1 MPARGEAHEAHL
13 AHPMPAADVASWDLE
28 ADVVVVGHGIAGG
41 AAAIEAARA
50 GAEVA
55 VLERMTR
62 GGGATALST
71 GLVYF
76 GGGTAVQRACGFDDS
91 VEDMKEYV
99 RLAAGAGADPERIDL
114 YCERSVEHFQW
125 FVDLGVEYAETFL
138 DDKVT
143 HPVTTDALMYSG
155 NEEAWP
161 YREQTR
167 PVPRGHKPKRE
178 GEAGGYLMEAILA
191 ATDAA
196 GATVVNDCRTDRL
209 VLDEHARVVGVAGTH
224 ERTPFHVRARRGVV
238 LTTGGFVMDREM
250 LAKHAPRLLD
260 CNYPVATDADDG
272 SGIRMGMAVGAEA
285 VNMGEG
291 LVLNAYYPPSS
302 HLKGVFVDGN
312 GQRFINE
319 DAYLGRT
326 GDAILARADG
336 RAFLVLDD
344 EIHGVTQSFH
354 KVAAVAESFEELG
367 RELEMPDGA
376 LPATMEAYNRWAAA
390 GEDPLFH
397 KHPKYLRPLVEP
409 PFGAL
414 DCTVEGSI
422 FGAFTLGGLS
432 VTAHGEVLDPDGSPV
447 PGLFAAG
454 RCTAGLPRE
463 GRTYASG
470 LSLGD
475 ASFFGRLAGIRAAAA
490 PPAPAG

>member
-1 MPARGEAHEAHL
+1 MAPPGGTADGHL
-13 AHPMPAADVASWDLE
+13 AHPIRDAEVPTWDLE
-28 ADVVVVGHGIAGG
+28 ADVVVVGHGLAGG

-50 GAEVA
+50 GADVV
-55 VLERMTR
+55 VLERMTQ

-76 GGGTAVQRACGFDDS
+76 GGGTPAQQANGFDDS
-91 VEDMKEYV
+91 VEDMKDYV

-114 YCERSVEHFQW
+114 YCEHSLEHFQW
-125 FVDLGVEYAETFL
+125 FVDLGVEYGDTFL

-143 HPVTTDALMYSG
+143 HPITTDALMYSG

-161 YREQTR
+161 YRDQAK
-167 PVPRGHKPKRE
+167 PAPRGHKPKRE
-178 GEAGGYLMEAILA
+178 GEAGGYIMEVVIA
-191 ATDAA
+191 ATHEA
-196 GATVVNDCRTDRL
+196 GATVVNDCRMDRL
-209 VLDEHARVVGVAGTH
+209 VLDADGRIVGVAGS
-224 ERTPFHVRARRGVV
+224 RDRAPFHVRARRGVV

-260 CNYPVATDADDG
+260 CNYPVATDTDDG
-272 SGIRMGMAVGAEA
+272 TGIRMGMAVGAEA

-312 GQRFINE
+312 GRRFINE

-326 GDAILARADG
+326 GDAIMARADG
-336 RAFLVLDD
+336 RAFLILDD

-354 KVAAVAESFEELG
+354 KVAAVGNSFAELG
-367 RELEMPDGA
+367 HELGLPAGA
-376 LPATMEAYNRWAAA
+376 LEQTMADYNRSAAE

-409 PFGAL
+409 PYGAL

-432 VTAHGEVLDPDGSPV
+432 VTAQGEVLDPDGTPV
-447 PGLFAAG
+447 PGLYAAG

-475 ASFFGRLAGIRAAAA
+475 ASFFGRLAGKQAAAA
-490 PPAPAG
+490 AAGA

>member
-1 MPARGEAHEAHL
+1 VGAHR
-13 AHPMPAADVASWDLE
+13 AHPIAAADVEVWDLE
-28 ADVVVVGHGIAGG
+28 ADVVVVGHGLAGG
-41 AAAIEAARA
+41 AAAIEAARSGA
-50 GAEVA
+50 GVV
-55 VLERMTR
+55 VLERMSQ

-76 GGGTAVQRACGFDDS
+76 GGGTPIQQACGF
-91 VEDMKEYV
+91 EDTAQDMADYV
-99 RLAAGAGADPERIDL
+99 RLAAGAGADPERIAL
-114 YCERSVEHFQW
+114 YCEHSVEHFRW
-125 FVDLGVEYAETFL
+125 FQDLGIEYAESFL

-143 HPVTTDALMYSG
+143 HPLTEDCLMYSG

-161 YREQTR
+161 YRDQAK

-178 GEAGGYLMEAILA
+178 GEAGGYIMEVVLA
-191 ATDAA
+191 ATQEA
-196 GATVVNDCRTDRL
+196 GATVVNDCRMDRL
-209 VLDEHARVVGVAGTH
+209 VVDAGGRVVGVAGTH
-224 ERTPFHVRARRGVV
+224 ERAPFHVRARRGIV

-260 CNYPVATDADDG
+260 CNYPVATDTDDG

-312 GQRFINE
+312 GRRFINE

-336 RAFLVLDD
+336 RAYLILDD

-354 KVAAVAESFEELG
+354 KVAAVAEGFDELG
-367 RELEMPDGA
+367 RELGMPEGA
-376 LPATMEAYNRWAAA
+376 LAATMDEYNRAAA
-390 GEDPLFH
+390 EGEDPLFH

-432 VTAHGEVLDPDGSPV
+432 VTAHGEVLDPDDVPV
-447 PGLFAAG
+447 PGLYAAG

-475 ASFFGRLAGIRAAAA
+475 ASFFGRLAGQQAAAA
-490 PPAPAG
+490 PAG